1 MALLYTD
8 EEGAR
13 VCVYEYDPEENIY
26 EEKNRLLYL
35 FVKFDGDDETL
46 LHLEASLKET
56 AQALKIDYVGWRLF
70 EGWLEFY
77 FYAEDAKGVE
87 SAFNTLLKPQ
97 YQCEFGQRKDKKYE
111 TYKNL
116 LLPNDFEYHQLQS
129 EEIIAELEEAE
140 EDLQMPREIEF
151 YAMFM
156 TMSQRERFTQ
166 AVADKSFSVSNEFID
181 ENAEDDFVYGVVFT
195 KSSSISLETL
205 NALSQEFLPLIQK
218 EHGRYEGWGTE
229 ATA

>member
-8 EEGAR
+8 EDGAR
-13 VCVYEYDPEENIY
+13 VCVYEYDPQENIY

-35 FVKFDGDDETL
+35 FIKFDGEDETL
-46 LHLEASLKET
+46 LHLENKLKDE
-56 AQALKIDYVGWRLF
+56 AEVLKLDYVGWRLF
-70 EGWLEFY
+70 DGWLEFY

-87 SAFNTLLKPQ
+87 SAFNALLKPQ

-111 TYKNL
+111 TYQTL
-116 LLPNDFEYHQLQS
+116 LMPNDFEYHQLQS
-129 EEIIAELEEAE
+129 EDIIAELEEAE
-140 EDLQMPREIEF
+140 EDLSMPREIEF

-166 AVADKSFSVSNEFID
+166 AVADKSFTVSNAFIH
-181 ENAEDDFVYGVVFT
+181 ENAEDDYVYGVVFT
-195 KSSSISLETL
+195 RNSSISLVKL
-205 NALSQEFLPLIQK
+205 NELSKAFLPLIQK